1 MLERERDELT
11 VLQSMT
17 AVPSASAPSSSPA
30 EPLAAIGTAKARI
43 SHVATLRG
51 GALPLPTPSG
61 PSNSGNTSVDWD
73 SFDERVLLEPMP
85 DSSSSS
91 VNGPP
96 NTEAAGSSQ
105 TSVNQDPEEL
115 RRTKEELHLLVRKQ
129 LRHYCE
135 RGRPKWK
142 LSHSE
147 EALNLYSECA
157 KDIIKTL
164 EIEPTV
170 SDHRTWITQLME
182 NPETLKDLY
191 KPYNTIFGV
200 SPLPALSTGVGP
212 MTQQASPPRVETP
225 RISQEVLWE
234 TLQEDEEFKRKKI
247 AKSDLETWTLS
258 LFAYGSPRG
267 LGSRR
272 IVPSEAKTVANGK
285 EGQDLRLPYQL
296 NPPVDTKEAMDDD

>member
-1 MLERERDELT
+1 MQKQDVDDWISLDALFPDFFALRRPLT
-11 VLQSMT
+11 LFFFSVCR
-17 AVPSASAPSSSPA
+17 SANRANEQKSNLMNIRLRIISSA
-30 EPLAAIGTAKARI
+30 LAILFARFLGSEGTAIMTTGRNLVLFGMLILGFIFLYRHYCFRLKKKYGFRLVFLMYLSI
-43 SHVATLRG
+43 LFFVSFFCYFLRVYLVYHFGIHLSAVFSFFILSG
-51 GALPLPTPSG
+51 GALPLPAPSG
-61 PSNSGNTSVDWD
+61 PSNSGNTPVDWD

-105 TSVNQDPEEL
+105 TSVDQDPEEL
-115 RRTKEELHLLVRKQ
+115 RRTKEELHLLVREQ

-191 KPYNTIFGV
+191 KPY
-200 SPLPALSTGVGP
+200 
-212 MTQQASPPRVETP
+212 
-225 RISQEVLWE
+225 
-234 TLQEDEEFKRKKI
+234 K
-247 AKSDLETWTLS
+247 
-258 LFAYGSPRG
+258 
-267 LGSRR
+267 
-272 IVPSEAKTVANGK
+272 
-285 EGQDLRLPYQL
+285 
-296 NPPVDTKEAMDDD
+296 